1 RPTTVYLILPPDMM
15 KRHAKWLRLV
25 LTAAIQAVMSPRE
38 RGAPKVLFMLD
49 EFFALGHLEI
59 METVWALT
67 RGYGVQM
74 MPILQSVEQLEKLY
88 PNLHNTFIGMA
99 GAILSFAPNDLPT
112 AEWIS
117 KRGGDTTGFTINYST
132 GNNFGTGWSPG
143 GSSQNTGRNDGFSSS
158 PVKVPLFPAH
168 RVFGWPEG
176 FALISLDGVSSLV
189 PAYIPAYHEIDQC

>member
-1 RPTTVYLILPPDMM
+1 M
-15 KRHAKWLRLV
+15 KRHAKWLRLL
-25 LTAAIQAVMSPRE
+25 LTAAIQGVMSPRE
-38 RGAPKVLFMLD
+38 PGAPKVLFMLD

-189 PAYIPAYHEIDQC
+189 PAYIPAYHEIDQCEARARKNPYYHG

>member
-1 RPTTVYLILPPDMM
+1 
-15 KRHAKWLRLV
+15 
-25 LTAAIQAVMSPRE
+25 
-38 RGAPKVLFMLD
+38 MLD

-117 KRGGDTTGFTINYST
+117 KRGGDTTGFKINYST
-132 GNNFGTGWSPG
+132 GNNLGRG
-143 GSSQNTGRNDGFSSS
+143 GA
-158 PVKVPLFPAH
+158 PA
-168 RVFGWPEG
+168 
-176 FALISLDGVSSLV
+176 AQ
-189 PAYIPAYHEIDQC
+189 AKIPAAMTALAPPRSKSRSSRLTESSAGRRA